1 MYKKKFRLRPL
12 ISGLFHASMLT
23 ALPGTLWAY
32 DLGSVSSGAGNS
44 NEAIPPAESAS
55 ANAPTQGSL
64 TATEPQ
70 SVINRNYI
78 ENTQTGASTY
88 VDNAAIAPGVW
99 SVSPNGPGGSDQGGL
114 VMRSFQDGQYN
125 VTFDGIPFADG
136 ADFTHHVNTY
146 FLGQDTGEV
155 TVDRGP
161 GRASTVGD
169 STYGG
174 TIALR
179 SNDPQGDPAAT
190 VRSQVGSFN
199 SRLVGFQYDTGVMQN
214 YGDASGFIDYNHYQT
229 DGALTNGNERR
240 GNVFAKFIKPL
251 NEDTAITVVAMQ
263 NNTFQNA
270 SPGATA
276 QQISKY
282 GSNYGLNQNPLSTG
296 YVGYNNDQ
304 FTSNFDYIGLQT
316 RFGDW
321 KIDNKVYTT
330 SYAHNAM
337 NGNNPNGTS
346 GQTLAGAGNGLL
358 LSGGN
363 IAQGSNIA
371 GVTGLTA
378 YTSYGDILRATRAL
392 GNDDLNFGLWIE
404 RQLHQSWTNNVD
416 LSTGGLGSIINQA
429 GVANGGNQAETSSMN
444 TIQPYVEY
452 IWRPTSKWSITPGL
466 KFNDFSRTYNAA
478 YDTSVQGAFAYSHTW
493 ASLLPSLDAHYYV
506 TDNWSAYG
514 QAAAGMQAPMLFGSF
529 YNPNQNQ
536 ALSQAAQASY
546 LAPEKT
552 MNYQLGTVFKSSKL
566 TASADVYYI
575 TNNNLSQASAT
586 GGLITIQNVGAVH
599 YQGVEG
605 EATYNLGSGF
615 NAYGNYS
622 LNSYTSAI
630 PIQNAPQSTAALGML
645 YEHNKTNASLIAKEI
660 GSRWGGTDVNGN
672 YVHFGSYTT
681 VNLAT
686 GYNFGSL
693 GWAKDAKL
701 EFQLDDLFNRT
712 DMIAYAGQT
721 QGNNALYW
729 TLPGRMFSL
738 NLSAGF

>member
-1 MYKKKFRLRPL
+1 MYKNFHLKPL

-88 VDNAAIAPGVW
+88 VDSAAIAPGVW
-99 SVSPNGPGGSDQGGL
+99 AYSPNGPGGNENPAL
-114 VMRSFQDGQYN
+114 TLRSFVDGQYN
-125 VTFDGIPFADG
+125 VTFDGIPFVDG
-136 ADFTHHVNTY
+136 ANFTHHVNSY
-146 FLGQDTGEV
+146 FLAQDTGEV

-161 GRASTVGD
+161 GQASTVGD
-169 STYGG
+169 ATYGG
-174 TIALR
+174 TIAVR
-179 SNDPQGDPAAT
+179 SNDPLGDPTST
-190 VRSQVGSFN
+190 VRSQIGSFN

-229 DGALTNGNERR
+229 DGALTNDNERR
-240 GNVFAKFIKPL
+240 GNIFAKFIKPL
-251 NEDTAITVVAMQ
+251 GENTAITVVAMQ
-263 NNTFQNA
+263 NHTYQND

-276 QQISKY
+276 PQIAQY
-282 GSNYGLNQNPLSTG
+282 GSHYGLNQNPLSSA
-296 YVGYNNDQ
+296 YVGYNNDN
-304 FTSNFDYIGLQT
+304 FTTNFDYIGLQT

-330 SYAHNAM
+330 TYTHDAM
-337 NGNNPNGTS
+337 NGYNPNGTTATV
-346 GQTLAGAGNGLL
+346 QGAYPGGILLGGVNPGN
-358 LSGGN
+358 
-363 IAQGSNIA
+363 QNIA
-371 GVTGLTA
+371 GLTGMTT
-378 YTSYGDILRATRAL
+378 YTSYGNILRAIRAM

-404 RQLHQSWTNNVD
+404 RQVRQSWINNVD
-416 LSTGGLGSIINQA
+416 LSTGGTGSIVNIP
-429 GVANGGNQAETSSMN
+429 GSANGGNQAETSSMN

-452 IWRPTSKWSITPGL
+452 VWRPTSKWSFTSGL
-466 KFNDFSRTYNAA
+466 KFNNFNRTYNSAF
-478 YDTSVQGAFAYSHTW
+478 DTTVGGAFAYSHTW
-493 ASLLPSLDAHYYV
+493 AALLPSLDAHYYV
-506 TDNWSAYG
+506 SDNWSAYG
-514 QAAAGMQAPMLFGSF
+514 QAAEGFVAPMLFGSF
-529 YNPNQNQ
+529 YNPNQPIQPNTS
-536 ALSQAAQASY
+536 AGLSY

-552 MNYQLGTVFKSSKL
+552 MNYQLGTVFKSGKL

-575 TNNNLSQASAT
+575 TNNNQSQQS
-586 GGLITIQNVGAVH
+586 GVGNLVTIQNIGAVH

-622 LNSYTSAI
+622 RNSYTSAL
-630 PIQNAPQSTAALGML
+630 PIFNAPSNTAALGML
-645 YEHNKTNASLIAKEI
+645 YGRDKANASVIAKEI
-660 GSRWGGTDVNGN
+660 GSRWGGTDINGN
-672 YVHFGSYTT
+672 DTHFGSYTT
-681 VNLAT
+681 VNLAA
-686 GYNFGSL
+686 GYDLGSL
-693 GWAKDAKL
+693 GWAKNAKM

-712 DMIAYAGQT
+712 DTIAYAGAT
-721 QGNNALYW
+721 QGGNALFW

-738 NLSAGF
+738 NFSASI

>member
-1 MYKKKFRLRPL
+1 MHKKFRLRPL
-12 ISGLFHASMLT
+12 ISGLLHASLLT

-44 NEAIPPAESAS
+44 NEAIPPAESAP

-78 ENTQTGASTY
+78 DNTQTGASSY

-99 SVSPNGPGGSDQGGL
+99 AYSPNGPGGNENPSL
-114 VMRSFQDGQYN
+114 TLRSFVDGQYN
-125 VTFDGIPFADG
+125 VTFDGIPFVDG
-136 ADFTHHVNTY
+136 ANFTHHVNSY
-146 FLGQDTGEV
+146 FLAQDTGEV

-169 STYGG
+169 ATYGG
-174 TIALR
+174 TIAVR
-179 SNDPQGDPAAT
+179 SNDPLGDPTAT
-190 VRSQVGSFN
+190 VRSQIGSFN

-229 DGALTNGNERR
+229 DGALTNANERR

-251 NEDTAITVVAMQ
+251 SEDTAITVVVMQ
-263 NNTFQNA
+263 NHTYQND

-276 QQISKY
+276 PQIAQY
-282 GSNYGLNQNPLSTG
+282 GSHYGLNQNPLSSA
-296 YVGYNNDQ
+296 YVGYNNDN
-304 FTSNFDYIGLQT
+304 FSSNFDYIGLQT

-321 KIDNKVYTT
+321 KIDDKVYTT
-330 SYAHNAM
+330 TYAHDAM
-337 NGNNPNGTS
+337 NGYNPNGTTATV
-346 GQTLAGAGNGLL
+346 QGAYPGGILMGGANPGN
-358 LSGGN
+358 
-363 IAQGSNIA
+363 QNIA
-371 GVTGLTA
+371 GLIGMTT
-378 YTSYGDILRATRAL
+378 YTSYGNILRATRAI
-392 GNDDLNFGLWIE
+392 GDDDLNFGLWIE
-404 RQLHQSWTNNVD
+404 RQLRQSWINNVD
-416 LSTGGLGSIINQA
+416 LSTGGTGSVVNLPGIS
-429 GVANGGNQAETSSMN
+429 NGGNQAETSSMN

-452 IWRPTSKWSITPGL
+452 VWRLNGKWSITPGL
-466 KFNDFSRTYNAA
+466 KLNDFNRTYNSAF
-478 YDTSVQGAFAYSHTW
+478 DTTVGGAFAYSHSW
-493 ASLLPSLDAHYYV
+493 AAVLPSLDAHYYV

-514 QAAAGMQAPMLFGSF
+514 QAAEGFVAPLLFGSF
-529 YNPNQNQ
+529 YNPNQPIQPNTS
-536 ALSQAAQASY
+536 AGLAY

-575 TNNNLSQASAT
+575 TNNNQSQQI
-586 GGLITIQNVGAVH
+586 GVGNLITIQNIGAVH

-622 LNSYTSAI
+622 WNGYTSAR
-630 PIQNAPQSTAALGML
+630 PIFNAPSNTAALGML
-645 YEHNKTNASLIAKEI
+645 YEHDKINASVIAKEI
-660 GSRWGGTDVNGN
+660 GSRWGGTDINGN
-672 YVHFGSYTT
+672 DTHFGSYTT

-712 DMIAYAGQT
+712 DTVAFAGNT
-721 QGNNALYW
+721 QGGNALFW
-729 TLPGRMFSL
+729 TLPGRIFSI
-738 NLSAGF
+738 NFSASI

>member
-1 MYKKKFRLRPL
+1 MHGKFHTKPL
-12 ISGLFHASMLT
+12 ISGLFHASLLT

-44 NEAIPPAESAS
+44 NEAIPPAESAP

-78 ENTQTGASTY
+78 DNTQTGASSY

-99 SVSPNGPGGSDQGGL
+99 AYSPNGPGGNENPSL
-114 VMRSFQDGQYN
+114 TLRSFVDGQYN
-125 VTFDGIPFADG
+125 VTFDGIPFVDG
-136 ADFTHHVNTY
+136 ANFTHHVNSY
-146 FLGQDTGEV
+146 FLAQDTGEV

-169 STYGG
+169 ATYGG
-174 TIALR
+174 TIAVR
-179 SNDPQGDPAAT
+179 SNDPLGDPTAT
-190 VRSQVGSFN
+190 VRSQIGSFN

-229 DGALTNGNERR
+229 DGALTNANERR

-251 NEDTAITVVAMQ
+251 SEDTAITVVVMQ
-263 NNTFQNA
+263 NHTYQND

-276 QQISKY
+276 PQIAQY
-282 GSNYGLNQNPLSTG
+282 GSHYGLNQNPLSSA
-296 YVGYNNDQ
+296 YVGYNNDN
-304 FTSNFDYIGLQT
+304 FSSNFDYIGLQT

-321 KIDNKVYTT
+321 KIDDKVYTT
-330 SYAHNAM
+330 TYAHDAM
-337 NGNNPNGTS
+337 NGYNPNGTTATV
-346 GQTLAGAGNGLL
+346 QGAYPGGILMGGANPGN
-358 LSGGN
+358 
-363 IAQGSNIA
+363 QNIA
-371 GVTGLTA
+371 GLIGMTT
-378 YTSYGDILRATRAL
+378 YTSYGNILRATRAI
-392 GNDDLNFGLWIE
+392 GDDDLNFGLWIE
-404 RQLHQSWTNNVD
+404 RQLRQSWINNVD
-416 LSTGGLGSIINQA
+416 LSTGGTGSVVNLPGIS
-429 GVANGGNQAETSSMN
+429 NGGNQAETSSMN

-452 IWRPTSKWSITPGL
+452 VWRLNGKWSITPGL
-466 KFNDFSRTYNAA
+466 KLNDFNRTYNSAF
-478 YDTSVQGAFAYSHTW
+478 DTTVGGAFAYSHSW
-493 ASLLPSLDAHYYV
+493 AAVLPSLDAHYYV

-514 QAAAGMQAPMLFGSF
+514 QAAEGFVAPLLFGSF
-529 YNPNQNQ
+529 YNPNQPIQPNTS
-536 ALSQAAQASY
+536 AGLAY

-575 TNNNLSQASAT
+575 TNNNQSQQI
-586 GGLITIQNVGAVH
+586 GVGNLITIQNIGAVH

-622 LNSYTSAI
+622 WNGYTSAR
-630 PIQNAPQSTAALGML
+630 PIFNAPSNTAALGML
-645 YEHNKTNASLIAKEI
+645 YEHDKINASVIAKEI
-660 GSRWGGTDVNGN
+660 GSRWGGTDINGN
-672 YVHFGSYTT
+672 DTHFGSYTT

-712 DMIAYAGQT
+712 DTVAFAGNT
-721 QGNNALYW
+721 QGGNALFW
-729 TLPGRMFSL
+729 TLPGRIFSI
-738 NLSAGF
+738 NFSASI